1 MKTGLAPLADGGTL
15 AYTLRGDGPPLVLIS
30 GLGGL
35 ASFWNAFAEVCA
47 PYFQVVTYDHRGV
60 GSSSALE
67 GATSIDAMREDLTG
81 LLDHLGIASAAILGH
96 STGGAI
102 AQSLALAQPKRVT
115 RLVLSATF
123 ARPCAYMRRLF
134 AGRIELLDQLGIDAY
149 RRHAVMLLNAPYWLD
164 ANDAVVEAEL
174 QAAATRSKPTDAAV
188 VRERMLAV
196 LGHDAQ
202 DRVRQ
207 IACPVRIV
215 VAADDIVTPA
225 YLSQRLADGIP
236 QAELAVLPRGG
247 HYAMRAEPELYRAAV
262 LDFLRG
268 GPSDAGTRI

>member
-1 MKTGLAPLADGGTL
+1 MNTGLASLPDGGAL
-15 AYTLRGDGPPLVLIS
+15 AYTVRGEGPALVLIS

-47 PYFQVVTYDHRGV
+47 PYFKVVTYDHRGV
-60 GSSSALE
+60 GGSSPLE
-67 GATSIDAMREDLTG
+67 GATSIAAMREDLVG
-81 LLDHLGIASAAILGH
+81 LLDHLDIASAAILGH

-102 AQSLALAQPKRVT
+102 AQSMALSHPRRVS

-149 RRHAVMLLNAPYWLD
+149 RRHAVTLLNAPYWLD

-174 QAAATRSKPTDAAV
+174 EAAAARSKPTDAAV

-202 DRVRQ
+202 DRLAQ
-207 IACPVRIV
+207 IAAPTRVV

-225 YLSQRLADGIP
+225 YLSQRLADAIP
-236 QAELAVLPRGG
+236 QAELRLLPRGG
-247 HYAMRAEPELYRAAV
+247 HYAMRAEPALYREAV
-262 LDFLRG
+262 LDFLRDG
-268 GPSDAGTRI
+268 LPAAETRT

>member
-1 MKTGLAPLADGGTL
+1 MNTGLACLPDGGAL
-15 AYTLRGDGPPLVLIS
+15 AYTTRGEGPALVLIS

-35 ASFWNAFAEVCA
+35 ASFWNAFAETYA
-47 PYFQVVTYDHRGV
+47 PHFRVVTYDHRGV
-60 GSSSALE
+60 GGSSALE
-67 GATSIDAMREDLTG
+67 GPTSIAAMREDLIG

-102 AQSLALAQPKRVT
+102 AQDLALAQPERVS

-149 RRHAVMLLNAPYWLD
+149 RLHAVTLLNAPYWLD

-174 QAAATRSKPTDAAV
+174 QAAAARSKPTDAAV

-202 DRVRQ
+202 DQLAQ
-207 IACPVRIV
+207 IAAPVRVV

-225 YLSQRLADGIP
+225 YLSQRLADAIS
-236 QAELAVLPRGG
+236 QAELRLLPRGG
-247 HYAMRAEPELYRAAV
+247 HYAMRAEPALYRDAV

-268 GPSDAGTRI
+268 GLPAAETRT

>member
-1 MKTGLAPLADGGTL
+1 MKTGLAPLADGGSL
-15 AYTLRGDGPPLVLIS
+15 AYTLRGEGPPLVLIS

-35 ASFWNAFAEVCA
+35 ASFWNAFAEVCT

-60 GSSSALE
+60 GGSSALE
-67 GATSIDAMREDLTG
+67 GPTSIDAMREDLIG

-102 AQSLALAQPKRVT
+102 AQNLALAQPERIT

-123 ARPCAYMRRLF
+123 ACPCAYMRRLF
-134 AGRIELLDQLGIDAY
+134 AGRVELLDRLGIDAY
-149 RRHAVMLLNAPYWLD
+149 RRHAVTLLNAPYWLD

-202 DRVRQ
+202 DRLRQ

-225 YLSQRLADGIP
+225 YLSQRLADGIA
-236 QAELAVLPRGG
+236 QAELAVLPHGG
-247 HYAMRAEPELYRAAV
+247 HYAMRAEPELYRDAV

-268 GPSDAGTRI
+268 GAAAAGTRT

>member
-1 MKTGLAPLADGGTL
+1 MNTGLASLDDGAL
-15 AYTLRGDGPPLVLIS
+15 AYTVRGEGPALVLIS

-35 ASFWNAFAEVCA
+35 ASFWNAFAEICA
-47 PYFQVVTYDHRGV
+47 PHFQVVTYDHRGV
-60 GSSSALE
+60 GGSSALE
-67 GATSIDAMREDLTG
+67 GPTSIAAMREDLVG

-102 AQSLALAQPKRVT
+102 AQSLALAHPERVS

-123 ARPCAYMRRLF
+123 GRPCAYMRRLF

-149 RRHAVMLLNAPYWLD
+149 RRHAATLLNAPYWLD

-174 QAAATRSKPTDAAV
+174 QTAAARSKPTDAAV

-202 DRVRQ
+202 DRLAQ
-207 IACPVRIV
+207 IAAPVRVV

-225 YLSQRLADGIP
+225 YLSQRLADAIP
-236 QAELAVLPRGG
+236 QAELRLLPRGG
-247 HYAMRAEPELYRAAV
+247 HYAMRAEPALYRDAV
-262 LDFLRG
+262 LDFLRDG
-268 GPSDAGTRI
+268 LPAAETRT

>member
-1 MKTGLAPLADGGTL
+1 MNTGLASLPDGGAL
-15 AYTLRGDGPPLVLIS
+15 AYSVRGEGPALLLIS

-35 ASFWNAFAEVCA
+35 ASFWNAFAEICA
-47 PYFQVVTYDHRGV
+47 PHFRVVTYDHRGV

-67 GATSIDAMREDLTG
+67 GPTSIAAMREDLVG

-102 AQSLALAQPKRVT
+102 AQSLALAHPGRVS

-123 ARPCAYMRRLF
+123 GRPCAYMRRLF

-149 RRHAVMLLNAPYWLD
+149 RRHAATLLNAPYWLD

-174 QAAATRSKPTDAAV
+174 QAAAARSKPTDAAV

-202 DRVRQ
+202 DRLAQ
-207 IACPVRIV
+207 IAAPVRVV

-225 YLSQRLADGIP
+225 YLSQRLADAIP
-236 QAELAVLPRGG
+236 QAELRLLPRGG
-247 HYAMRAEPELYRAAV
+247 HYAMRAEPALYRDAV
-262 LDFLRG
+262 LDFLRDG
-268 GPSDAGTRI
+268 LPAAETRT

>member
-1 MKTGLAPLADGGTL
+1 MKTGLAPLADGESL

-35 ASFWNAFAEVCA
+35 ASFWNAFAEICA

-60 GSSSALE
+60 GGSSPLN
-67 GATSIDAMREDLTG
+67 GPTSIDAMREDLAG
-81 LLDHLGIASAAILGH
+81 LLDHLGLASAAILGH

-102 AQSLALAQPKRVT
+102 AQNLTLAQPERVT

-134 AGRIELLDQLGIDAY
+134 AGRIELLDRLGIDAY
-149 RRHAVMLLNAPYWLD
+149 RRHAVTLLNAPYWLD
-164 ANDAVVEAEL
+164 ANDAIVEAEL
-174 QAAATRSKPTDAAV
+174 AAAATPAKPTDAAV

-202 DRVRQ
+202 DRLTQ
-207 IACPVRIV
+207 IACPVRVV

-225 YLSQRLADGIP
+225 YLSERLAGGIP
-236 QAELAVLPRGG
+236 QADLAVLPRGG
-247 HYAMRAEPELYRAAV
+247 HYAMRAEPELYRYAV

-268 GPSDAGTRI
+268 GSSAAGTRT

>member
-15 AYTLRGDGPPLVLIS
+15 AYTLRGEGPPLVLIS

-35 ASFWNAFAEVCA
+35 ASFWSAFAETCA
-47 PYFQVVTYDHRGV
+47 PHFQVVTYDHRGV
-60 GSSSALE
+60 GGSSAL
-67 GATSIDAMREDLTG
+67 GGPTSIAAMREDLTG
-81 LLDHLGIASAAILGH
+81 LLDHLGIANAAVLGH

-102 AQSLALAQPKRVT
+102 AQELALAQPERAS

-134 AGRIELLDQLGIDAY
+134 AGRIDLLDQLGIDAY
-149 RRHAVMLLNAPYWLD
+149 RRHAVTLLNAPYWLA
-164 ANDAVVEAEL
+164 ANDAIVEAEL
-174 QAAATRSKPTDAAV
+174 EAAATRSKPTDAAV

-196 LGHDAQ
+196 LGHDAEGELAQ
-202 DRVRQ
+202 ISCAVRV
-207 IACPVRIV
+207 V

-236 QAELAVLPRGG
+236 QAELEVLPRGG
-247 HYAMRAEPELYRAAV
+247 HYAMRAEPDLYRDAV
-262 LDFLRG
+262 LDFLRSG
-268 GPSDAGTRI
+268 SSAAETRT

>member
-1 MKTGLAPLADGGTL
+1 MNTALASLPDGGAL
-15 AYTLRGDGPPLVLIS
+15 AYTVRGEGPALVLIS

-35 ASFWNAFAEVCA
+35 ASFWSAFAEVCA
-47 PYFQVVTYDHRGV
+47 PYFRVVTYDHRGV
-60 GSSSALE
+60 GRSSPLE
-67 GATSIDAMREDLTG
+67 GPTSITAMREDLIG

-102 AQSLALAQPKRVT
+102 AQSLALSHPGRVS

-149 RRHAVMLLNAPYWLD
+149 RRHAVTLLNAPYWLD
-164 ANDAVVEAEL
+164 ANDAIVDAEL
-174 QAAATRSKPTDAAV
+174 QAAAARSKPTDAAV

-202 DRVRQ
+202 DQLAQ
-207 IACPVRIV
+207 IAASTRVV

-225 YLSQRLADGIP
+225 YLSQRLADAIP
-236 QAELAVLPRGG
+236 QAELRLLPRGG
-247 HYAMRAEPELYRAAV
+247 HYAMRAEPALYREAV
-262 LDFLRG
+262 LDFLRDG
-268 GPSDAGTRI
+268 LPAAETRT